1 MKYFKSLWMA
11 GALAL
16 AAQGAYADEGMYL
29 LNELNK
35 KNLEQMKA
43 LGFTLPYDSLYSTTN
58 PSVSD
63 AVVIFGGGCTGIA
76 VSDQGLI
83 FTNHHCGY
91 GAIQS
96 KSSVE
101 HDYLKDGFVSQS
113 LEQEIPIEGLEV
125 RFLKNTIDV
134 TDRIMGEVK
143 STTDEFTRMTKADS
157 VMTVISDSLSKKP
170 FVQAEVYSYYA
181 NNKYY
186 VQVYEVFKDVRM
198 VFAPPSSVGK
208 FGGDTDNWMWPRHTG
223 DFSVFR
229 VYADASN
236 QPAEFSKDNKPY
248 KPNYVPEVSLKGYEE
263 NDYAMTIGFPGSTQ
277 RYLSSW
283 GVQQRIDDSNK
294 PRIEVRGEKQ
304 DIWKEAMRA
313 DDATRIKYASKYA
326 GSSNYWKNSIGM
338 NKGLARLGV
347 IERKQDIEKNF
358 NTWVSA
364 DPARKELYGE
374 VLPLLEKGYT
384 GSDSLRKA
392 ATYLSETMIS
402 GCELVRIARAVE
414 SLDDKQANAQV
425 LEDAQTVLAPI
436 FKDYEPTL
444 DKKTMVRM
452 MELCAKRVPAQYQP
466 DIFPSI
472 MKKYK
477 GDFAK
482 YVDHVFAKTK
492 LTSLASIEK
501 ELSSK
506 GGIKKLQKDP
516 AVELSN
522 SVMMAYYAL
531 QQDLAGYAYDIEK
544 GERLFLAG
552 LMQMYPDRIFYS
564 DANFTMRLS
573 YGSIKGYIPFDAAE
587 YAYFTT
593 SKGIL
598 EKQNPEDDEFFVQPE
613 ILELIRKEN
622 FGQYANKNGD
632 LNIAFISNND
642 ITGGNSGSPVF
653 DGNGRLIGLAFDGNW
668 EAMSGDIAFEPAL
681 QRTISVDIRYVLFMI
696 DRWGNCP
703 RLVNELK
710 LYK

>member
-43 LGFTLPYDSLYSTTN
+43 LGFTLPYDSLYSTTS

-143 STTDEFTRMTKADS
+143 STTDEFTRMSKADS

-229 VYADASN
+229 VYADATN
-236 QPAEFSKDNKPY
+236 QPAEFNKDNKPY

-384 GSDSLRKA
+384 GSDSLREA

-414 SLDDKQANAQV
+414 SLDDKQSNAQV
-425 LEDAQTVLAPI
+425 LEDAQTVLTPI
-436 FKDYEPTL
+436 FKDYEPSL

-466 DIFPSI
+466 EIFPSI

-492 LTSLASIEK
+492 LTSLAGIEK

-531 QQDLAGYAYDIEK
+531 QQDLSGYAYDIEK

>member
-35 KNLEQMKA
+35 KNLEHMKA
-43 LGFTLPYDSLYSTTN
+43 LGFTLPYDSLYSTTS

-143 STTDEFTRMTKADS
+143 STTDEFTRMSKADS

-236 QPAEFSKDNKPY
+236 QPAEFNKDNKPY

-374 VLPLLEKGYT
+374 VLPLLEKGYN

-414 SLDDKQANAQV
+414 SLDDKQSNAQV
-425 LEDAQTVLAPI
+425 LEDAQTVLTPI
-436 FKDYEPTL
+436 FKDYEPSL

-466 DIFPSI
+466 EIFPSI

-531 QQDLAGYAYDIEK
+531 QQDLSGYAYDIEK

-696 DRWGNCP
+696 DRWGKCP

>member
-43 LGFTLPYDSLYSTTN
+43 LGFTLPYDSLYSTTS

-143 STTDEFTRMTKADS
+143 STTDEFTRMSKADS

-236 QPAEFSKDNKPY
+236 QPAEFNKDNKPY

-384 GSDSLRKA
+384 GSDSLREA

-414 SLDDKQANAQV
+414 SLDDKQSNAQV
-425 LEDAQTVLAPI
+425 LEDAQTVLTPI
-436 FKDYEPTL
+436 FKDYEPSL

-466 DIFPSI
+466 EIFPSI

-531 QQDLAGYAYDIEK
+531 QQDLSGYAYDIEK

>member
-1 MKYFKSLWMA
+1 MKYFKSLWLA
-11 GALAL
+11 GAMAL

-43 LGFTLPYDSLYSTTN
+43 LGFTLPYDSLYSTTS

-113 LEQEIPIEGLEV
+113 MEQEIPIEGLEV

-134 TDRIMGEVK
+134 TDRIMSEVK

-358 NTWVSA
+358 NTWVNA

-384 GSDSLRKA
+384 GSDSLREA

-414 SLDDKQANAQV
+414 SLDDKQAKAQV
-425 LEDAQTVLAPI
+425 LEDAQTVLTPI

-466 DIFPSI
+466 EIFPSI
-472 MKKYK
+472 TKKYK

-506 GGIKKLQKDP
+506 DGIKKLQKDP

-696 DRWGNCP
+696 DRWGKCP

>member
-11 GALAL
+11 GVLAL

-43 LGFTLPYDSLYSTTN
+43 LGFTLPYDSLYSTTS

-236 QPAEFSKDNKPY
+236 QPAEFNKDNKPY

-374 VLPLLEKGYT
+374 VLPLLEKGYN

-414 SLDDKQANAQV
+414 SLDDKQSNAQV
-425 LEDAQTVLAPI
+425 LEDAQTVLTPI
-436 FKDYEPTL
+436 FKDYEPSL

-466 DIFPSI
+466 EIFPSI

-531 QQDLAGYAYDIEK
+531 QQDLSGYAYDIEK

-696 DRWGNCP
+696 DRWGKCP

>member
-43 LGFTLPYDSLYSTTN
+43 LGFTLPYDSLYSTTS

-236 QPAEFSKDNKPY
+236 QPAEFNKDNKPY

-374 VLPLLEKGYT
+374 VLPLLEKGYN

-414 SLDDKQANAQV
+414 SLDDKQSNAQV
-425 LEDAQTVLAPI
+425 LEDAQTVLTPI
-436 FKDYEPTL
+436 FKDYEPSL

-466 DIFPSI
+466 EIFPSI

-531 QQDLAGYAYDIEK
+531 QQDLSGYAYDIEK

-696 DRWGNCP
+696 DRWGKCP

>member
-1 MKYFKSLWMA
+1 MKYFKSLWLA
-11 GALAL
+11 GAMAL

-43 LGFTLPYDSLYSTTN
+43 LGFTLPYDSLYSTTS

-113 LEQEIPIEGLEV
+113 MEQEIPIEGLEV

-358 NTWVSA
+358 NTWVNA

-384 GSDSLRKA
+384 GSDSLREA

-452 MELCAKRVPAQYQP
+452 MELCAKRVSAQYQP
-466 DIFPSI
+466 EIFPSI

-696 DRWGNCP
+696 DRWGKCP